1 MSTINPIV
9 LAADLGYAVTGVK
22 GGGSEG
28 AAYTLEKDGRKLIID
43 QKLLDDCAGMLNP
56 VANPNPNSAIKSVA

>member
-1 MSTINPIV
+1 MTTLNPIV
-9 LAADLGYAVTGVK
+9 LAADLGYDVTNVK

-43 QKLLDDCAGMLNP
+43 QKLLDDCAGMLKP
-56 VANPNPNSAIKSVA
+56 VTNPNPSATVKSVA